1 EHGDGASC
9 DVLDEVAERIGVVA
23 AAVALVVEPELFVLT
38 NHAARPPIAERV
50 QRFLGEKLA
59 VLPVRVVPS
68 ELTSDAVVVG
78 AARSASDAL
87 RDEVFRAAAAHSA
100 PGEGGDADDE
110 RAEAAS

>member
-1 EHGDGASC
+1 M
-9 DVLDEVAERIGVVA
+9 
-23 AAVALVVEPELFVLT
+23 
-38 NHAARPPIAERV
+38 

-100 PGEGGDADDE
+100 PGESGEADDE
-110 RAEAAS
+110 HAEAAS